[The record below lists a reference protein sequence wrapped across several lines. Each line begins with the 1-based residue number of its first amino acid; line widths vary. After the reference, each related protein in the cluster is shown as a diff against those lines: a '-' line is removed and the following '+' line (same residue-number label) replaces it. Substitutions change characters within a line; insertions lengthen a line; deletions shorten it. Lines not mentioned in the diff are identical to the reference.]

1 MTFRDTIEKYYLSD
15 SDAEKEKAIME
26 LNDIVLEKLK
36 DIEHNAL
43 EISEVFIKRER
54 ICLIFESEKR
64 QEIIYVQIYEDFT
77 TEQIEYDARQE
88 KVDDGSLVLDTTV
101 CMREVTDVSEIIG
114 NIIEYLTT

>member
-1 MTFRDTIEKYYLSD
+1 MTFRDTIEKYYLLD

-36 DIEHNAL
+36 NIDHNVL
-43 EISEVFIKRER
+43 GVSEVFIKRER

-77 TEQIEYDARQE
+77 TEQIEYNARQE